1 MYRLNLQGTQTPI
14 APLLK
19 PDGIYAKR
27 VDETKM
33 IQTVMRATQE
43 RITQNTRPAYSSH
56 VQVIHYR
63 DR

>member
-14 APLLK
+14 APLLM

-33 IQTVMRATQE
+33 IQTAMHATQE
-43 RITQNTRPAYSSH
+43 RITQNTHPA
-56 VQVIHYR
+56 
-63 DR
+63 